1 MTQRTFYIL
10 MAIVGTIVPWYFF
23 GGFIGQNGLDLIA
36 FDKALFVNGAS
47 AGVTAD
53 ILITA
58 MVFWA
63 WSYRDAAT
71 KGIKGWWL
79 VIPAT
84 LLVGVSLGLP
94 MYLAMRC
101 SSEAPVPLKA

>member
-1 MTQRTFYIL
+1 MTQRTFYIF
-10 MAIVGTIVPWYFF
+10 MAIVGTIAPWYFF
-23 GGFIGQNGLDLIA
+23 GGFVAMNGFDLIA

-47 AGVTAD
+47 AGLTAD
-53 ILITA
+53 ILVTA
-58 MVFWA
+58 TVFWV
-63 WSYRDAAT
+63 WSYRDAAQ

-94 MYLAMRC
+94 MYLAMRTGAK
-101 SSEAPVPLKA
+101 EAVPHAA